1 MVTLRLPGRR
11 RVLILRVVMRN
22 RFRYWLRGTL
32 PLSLLALALGGCAS
46 AATPAAGQLGGAPE
60 EVPVAP
66 VPDPEIEAN
75 PDARLPATVDS
86 VAAQVIDLDSLLA
99 LIRSEAAEETER
111 SILPFG
117 VIWTPVQPLEGSAIA
132 FRVMQPRGGRE
143 PEAVTGRF
151 ADGSVR
157 FARARR
163 TWLGLAAVPIG
174 TSGVQLLEL
183 EFQFDDGAAYHQQV
197 DVEVAPRVWDQTSL
211 RVAPKF
217 SSPPPEVEDRIAR
230 DRRRIRTV
238 LDSASAEWLLD
249 GPFALPR
256 PFSVTAGFGQERVFN
271 GELQSRHT
279 GLDLKG
285 RIGDP
290 VHAAGR
296 GRVALA
302 GDFYFSGN
310 GVFLD
315 HGLGVYTGYFHLSE
329 ILVAEGQVVESGD
342 LIGRVG
348 ATGRVTGPHLH
359 WSVWVDGT
367 GQDAGGL
374 LDMEIPL
381 P

>member
-1 MVTLRLPGRR
+1 V
-11 RVLILRVVMRN
+11 
-22 RFRYWLRGTL
+22 
-32 PLSLLALALGGCAS
+32 AS
-46 AATPAAGQLGGAPE
+46 H
-60 EVPVAP
+60 
-66 VPDPEIEAN
+66 
-75 PDARLPATVDS
+75 
-86 VAAQVIDLDSLLA
+86 VIDLDSLLA
-99 LIRSEAAEETER
+99 LIRSEAAEETLR

-117 VIWTPVQPLEGSAIA
+117 VIWTPVQPVEGSAIA

-143 PEAVTGRF
+143 PEAVRGRF

-157 FARARR
+157 FARARGI
-163 TWLGLAAVPIG
+163 WLGFAAVPIG
-174 TSGVQLLEL
+174 ASGSQRLEL
-183 EFQFDDGAAYHQQV
+183 EFQFSDAAAYRQWV
-197 DVEVAPRVWDQTSL
+197 DVDVGPRVWDQTSL
-211 RVAPKF
+211 SVAPRF

-230 DRRRIRTV
+230 DRKRIRAV
-238 LDSASAEWLLD
+238 LDSASTGWLLD
-249 GPFALPR
+249 GPFASPR
-256 PFSVTAGFGQERVFN
+256 PLNVTAEFGQERVFN

-285 RIGDP
+285 RVGDP

-329 ILVAEGQVVESGD
+329 ILVTEGEIVESGE

-359 WSVWVDGT
+359 WSMWVNGT